1 MEQHRFDAV
10 SFVFGVIFAALGI
23 TFMVAPEPWRLLA
36 GLSYG
41 WLWAAALIALGLAL
55 VLPALR
61 GQDRAARPAVET
73 AAEEDL
79 GEALEEL
86 PPPPID

>member
-1 MEQHRFDAV
+1 MMEQHRFDAV

-61 GQDRAARPAVET
+61 GEQPAVT
-73 AAEEDL
+73 AVEAGPEEGL
-79 GEALEEL
+79 GEAMEEL